1 MTGPTLLGSCAK
13 ASTAAEA
20 RYRVDYPNSKVRASR
35 IIALDHAAAEI
46 MRQVSEEP
54 WNGAHFL
61 TYAKKASAP
70 GFEALAVD
78 AVLAD
83 PAGAQT
89 MLSDELRGAD
99 VAVMIASAG
108 EGAEAASVIGN
119 ACQVRGIMTAGLI
132 VADDAR
138 RGNVEQAVRSLRPFA
153 SVLVVATNAD
163 YVPDMLS
170 ALRA

>member
-1 MTGPTLLGSCAK
+1 MTGPTLLASCAK
-13 ASTAAEA
+13 AATAAES
-20 RYRVDYPNSKVRASR
+20 RYRVGYPNSKPRASR
-35 IIALDHAAAEI
+35 IIALDSAAAEI
-46 MRQVSEEP
+46 MRKVSEAP

-61 TYAKKASAP
+61 TFAEKASAP

-78 AVLAD
+78 AALTD
-83 PAGAQT
+83 PSGRRT
-89 MLSDELRGAD
+89 MLGEELQGAD

-132 VADDAR
+132 VADAAR
-138 RGNVEQAVRSLRPFA
+138 RDRVEEAVRSLRPFA
-153 SVLVVATNAD
+153 SVLVVATSAD